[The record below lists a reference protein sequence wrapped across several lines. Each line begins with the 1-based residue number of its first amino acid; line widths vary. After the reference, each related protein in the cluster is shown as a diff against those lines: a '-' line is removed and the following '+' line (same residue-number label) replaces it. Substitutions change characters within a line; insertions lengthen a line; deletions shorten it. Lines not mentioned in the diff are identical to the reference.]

1 MRAWALLVIALLLLP
16 LGGSP
21 AVAESCGGRPPVNV
35 ARLPGVTPQG
45 LPSVGLQPAQVRRS
59 TCNYLMLSL
68 KGRVEY
74 VSGAHVLL
82 RGPDGHLR
90 LYDLRSRR
98 AYALDQGPV
107 LSPKT
112 DGRWVVYAKYWLAEG
127 QPLRYRWYSGLPVL
141 ARAYPGAEPNRS
153 EIYALDLASG
163 RRRLVASSRVP
174 GYSTTTLPQLDL
186 SEGRL
191 VYRIVRGDPTA
202 PTSEVHLVELASG
215 RDQVLRTYRWP
226 RYVHEV
232 AIDGS
237 LVAWSLIT
245 ARDTGKPSATARVY
259 LYDLAA
265 RRGRIVSG
273 SGRDW
278 HPDLAAGRVAWVRA
292 GALDSPGRIVLY
304 AVSSGR
310 ATQVTCSRGASGDR
324 CLADRL
330 VIGDRVLAW
339 HAPDGRQVQYDLLSG
354 RTESLDQE
362 GQMVTP
368 STDGLEESWSAAYSV
383 GRGQGERVVYR
394 STVLLYM
401 GADERSL
408 PRMPRTGGG
417 GMAWAEGCGRR

>member
-174 GYSTTTLPQLDL
+174 GYSTTTLPELDL

-202 PTSEVHLVELASG
+202 PTSEVHLVELASVG
-215 RDQVLRTYRWP
+215 IRCCAPIAGPGTCTRWRSTAAWWRGPSSRPGMLADP
-226 RYVHEV
+226 RPPP
-232 AIDGS
+232 GCTCTT
-237 LVAWSLIT
+237 W
-245 ARDTGKPSATARVY
+245 P
-259 LYDLAA
+259 
-265 RRGRIVSG
+265 
-273 SGRDW
+273 
-278 HPDLAAGRVAWVRA
+278 RA
-292 GALDSPGRIVLY
+292 GAG
-304 AVSSGR
+304 
-310 ATQVTCSRGASGDR
+310 
-324 CLADRL
+324 
-330 VIGDRVLAW
+330 
-339 HAPDGRQVQYDLLSG
+339 
-354 RTESLDQE
+354 
-362 GQMVTP
+362 
-368 STDGLEESWSAAYSV
+368 
-383 GRGQGERVVYR
+383 
-394 STVLLYM
+394 
-401 GADERSL
+401 
-408 PRMPRTGGG
+408 
-417 GMAWAEGCGRR
+417 